1 MNKRKYRDED
11 DIDEE
16 LALEELFDE
25 TDEWEDW

>member
-1 MNKRKYRDED
+1 MDNLKHRDED
-11 DIDEE
+11 DVDEE